1 MSNLS
6 DLLPAGASGKT
17 IEATATATIA
27 SKAPVILNSAGTVTE
42 VGGVTGSAGT
52 PVAFGSVGTPDY
64 VNVVYDT
71 NTNKVVVFW
80 MDYGNSQYG
89 TAAVG
94 TVTGTALSWG
104 TASVFNSAETTFIA
118 ATFDSD
124 ANKTVTA
131 YRDGGASNYG
141 KAIVGTVDGSANTIS
156 FGTEADFNAAST
168 TNIGMGFDSTANKA
182 VIAFRDDGNSDH
194 GTAVVGTVSG
204 TGISFGAENAFQ
216 TNQTSS
222 HNLAHDPDEN
232 KMILVYK
239 HNGNSSYGTSN
250 VCTITGT
257 SIAFGTDSIFKT
269 ASTDSPTV
277 AYDTTANKAVVPY
290 SISGAGKGVVGT
302 VSGTGISFGT
312 EAEFNSGGTSNIACA
327 YDSTGDV
334 TVVSY
339 TEAATTFDGFAVAGT
354 VSGTSISFGP
364 ALNFTGDVTYSS
376 SGQNT
381 IYDPDANKFVS
392 AYRGAGSV
400 VYTPTTTNLTSTNF
414 VGIADAAI
422 TSDATFVVTVG
433 GGKFVIDGVSQDTV
447 SLQEGAT
454 YTFDQ
459 AAGTNS
465 THPLRF
471 STTSDGTHGGGS
483 EYTTGVTTNGTPG
496 SAGAYTRIVVA
507 DSAPTLYY
515 YCSNHSGMGGTA
527 NTPAFSATGTVV
539 VQGGTVTGMSS
550 LTTGGKYYVQN
561 DGTLTSPDATEAYSI
576 NGATYDSVSF
586 DVTQDSTITGMCFNG
601 DGTKMYVCGEG
612 TDTVYQYSLS
622 SAYDLSTASYD
633 SVSLSVA
640 SQQGAPRSV
649 VFNNDGSALYIV
661 GTSAAAVHQYTLT
674 TPYDLSTG
682 SYASKTVSVSTQE
695 LYPCGVIFNNDGAS
709 MYVVGSQNDTVY
721 QYTLSTPFDVSTA
734 SYASKSMSV
743 NSEQTSPTGLAFNS
757 DGTKIFVIGE
767 TTPKINQY
775 TLSSA
780 YDISTGSYDS
790 VSYTYSEGT
799 VPRDIVW
806 GNSGN
811 KFYIPDSGPDDIYQY
826 SAGGGASSSVKAG
839 LAISTT
845 ALLLNGDS

>member
-17 IEATATATIA
+17 IEAVATATIA

-94 TVTGTALSWG
+94 TVSGTALSWG
-104 TASVFNSAETTFIA
+104 TAVVFNSAETTFIA

-131 YRDGGASNYG
+131 YKDGGASNYG
-141 KAIVGTVDGSANTIS
+141 KAIVGTVSGTSIS

-168 TNIGMGFDSTANKA
+168 TNIGIGFDSTANKA
-182 VIAFRDDGNSDH
+182 VIAFRDDGNSDY

-204 TGISFGAENAFQ
+204 TGISFGSEAVFQ

-232 KMILVYK
+232 KMVLVYS
-239 HNGNSSYGTSN
+239 HGGNSSYGTSN

-257 SIAFGTDSIFKT
+257 SIAFGTDAIFKT
-269 ASTDSPTV
+269 ASTSSPTV
-277 AYDTTANKAVVPY
+277 AYDTTANKVVVPY

-302 VSGTGISFGT
+302 VSGTGITFGT
-312 EAEFNSGGTSNIACA
+312 EAEFNAGGSSNIACA
-327 YDSTGDV
+327 YDPTGDV

-339 TEAATTFDGFAVAGT
+339 TEAVTTFDGFAVAGT

-414 VGIADAAI
+414 VGIADAGI
-422 TSDATFVVTVG
+422 
-433 GGKFVIDGVSQDTV
+433 
-447 SLQEGAT
+447 
-454 YTFDQ
+454 
-459 AAGTNS
+459 S
-465 THPLRF
+465 T
-471 STTSDGTHGGGS
+471 
-483 EYTTGVTTNGTPG
+483 
-496 SAGAYTRIVVA
+496 
-507 DSAPTLYY
+507 
-515 YCSNHSGMGGTA
+515 
-527 NTPAFSATGTVV
+527 SATGTIV
-539 VQGGTVTGMSS
+539 VQGGTATGMSS

-561 DGTLTSPDATEAYSI
+561 DGT
-576 NGATYDSVSF
+576 
-586 DVTQDSTITGMCFNG
+586 IT
-601 DGTKMYVCGEG
+601 
-612 TDTVYQYSLS
+612 TV
-622 SAYDLSTASYD
+622 
-633 SVSLSVA
+633 
-640 SQQGAPRSV
+640 
-649 VFNNDGSALYIV
+649 
-661 GTSAAAVHQYTLT
+661 
-674 TPYDLSTG
+674 
-682 SYASKTVSVSTQE
+682 
-695 LYPCGVIFNNDGAS
+695 
-709 MYVVGSQNDTVY
+709 
-721 QYTLSTPFDVSTA
+721 
-734 SYASKSMSV
+734 
-743 NSEQTSPTGLAFNS
+743 
-757 DGTKIFVIGE
+757 
-767 TTPKINQY
+767 
-775 TLSSA
+775 
-780 YDISTGSYDS
+780 
-790 VSYTYSEGT
+790 
-799 VPRDIVW
+799 
-806 GNSGN
+806 
-811 KFYIPDSGPDDIYQY
+811 
-826 SAGGGASSSVKAG
+826 SSSVNAG

>member
-17 IEATATATIA
+17 IEAVATATIA
-27 SKAPVILNSAGTVTE
+27 SKAPVILNSAGTVTA

-71 NTNKVVVFW
+71 DANKVVVFW

-104 TASVFNSAETTFIA
+104 TAVVFNSAETTFIA

-141 KAIVGTVDGSANTIS
+141 KAIVGTVSGTSIS

-204 TGISFGAENAFQ
+204 TGISFGSETAFQ

-269 ASTDSPTV
+269 ANTDSPTV

-302 VSGTGISFGT
+302 VSGTGITFGT
-312 EAEFNSGGTSNIACA
+312 EAEFNAGGSSNIACA

-339 TEAATTFDGFAVAGT
+339 TEAVTTFDGFAAAGT

-400 VYTPTTTNLTSTNF
+400 VYTPTTTNVTSF
-414 VGIADAAI
+414 VGIADAGI
-422 TSDATFVVTVG
+422 AT
-433 GGKFVIDGVSQDTV
+433 
-447 SLQEGAT
+447 
-454 YTFDQ
+454 
-459 AAGTNS
+459 
-465 THPLRF
+465 
-471 STTSDGTHGGGS
+471 
-483 EYTTGVTTNGTPG
+483 
-496 SAGAYTRIVVA
+496 
-507 DSAPTLYY
+507 
-515 YCSNHSGMGGTA
+515 
-527 NTPAFSATGTVV
+527 SATGTVV
-539 VQGGTVTGMSS
+539 VQGGTVSDYPAVPASNSAGTPVVFETAAADKMVATFDSNENKVVIAYQDVGNSDHGTAVVGTVSGTSVSYGTPVVFEAAATSHIAITFDSNSNKVVIAYRDEGNSNYGTAIVGTVSGTSISYGSPVVFESAASARTGATFDSSNNKVVIAYKGGTAMKAIVGTVSSTSISFGTAVQFDASSTVAIAAVTFDSSANKVVIGWQDSGNGSKGTAIVGTVSGTAISFGTEVVFEAADIYYPAATFDSNSNKVVFAYYDGGNSNYGTAIVGTVSGTAISFGTAVVFETAQSSWNSATFDSNTNNVVIAYRDVGNSNYGTAIDGTVSGTSISFGTALVFEADTAAEFAATFDSNSNKVFIAYEDQGNSNYGTGVVYTSKGPS
-550 LTTGGKYYVQN
+550 LTIGSKYYVQN
-561 DGTLTSPDATEAYSI
+561 DGT
-576 NGATYDSVSF
+576 
-586 DVTQDSTITGMCFNG
+586 
-601 DGTKMYVCGEG
+601 
-612 TDTVYQYSLS
+612 
-622 SAYDLSTASYD
+622 
-633 SVSLSVA
+633 
-640 SQQGAPRSV
+640 
-649 VFNNDGSALYIV
+649 
-661 GTSAAAVHQYTLT
+661 
-674 TPYDLSTG
+674 
-682 SYASKTVSVSTQE
+682 
-695 LYPCGVIFNNDGAS
+695 
-709 MYVVGSQNDTVY
+709 
-721 QYTLSTPFDVSTA
+721 
-734 SYASKSMSV
+734 
-743 NSEQTSPTGLAFNS
+743 
-757 DGTKIFVIGE
+757 
-767 TTPKINQY
+767 
-775 TLSSA
+775 
-780 YDISTGSYDS
+780 IST
-790 VSYTYSEGT
+790 V
-799 VPRDIVW
+799 
-806 GNSGN
+806 
-811 KFYIPDSGPDDIYQY
+811 
-826 SAGGGASSSVKAG
+826 SSSVNAG

-845 ALLLNGDS
+845 SLLINGDS